1 MSTRIVVASD
11 DTDLSVRVTG
21 RQQGPTLML
30 CDGIGCDGYV
40 WKYIRRAFEAHFRVV
55 HFHYR
60 GHGLSA
66 IPAEYDSLT
75 IERCAADVWEVLDA
89 CGVAGDVILWG
100 HSMGVQV
107 ILEAAHQQL
116 DRVRALLPMCGA
128 FERPLDTLGG
138 GAGVRLLPLISSAI
152 FARPDTLRRL
162 WRKWVPTELA
172 YKLAVATEI
181 NARMIRREDFA
192 PYLDHLARM
201 DPVVFVRML
210 DNLANHT
217 TRPLLSKLKVP
228 ALVIAG
234 TRDSMTPASLSE
246 ELAHL
251 LPNAELL
258 FVPSGSHTA
267 PIELP
272 DLVTLRAE
280 RFFRSLGLVA

>member
-1 MSTRIVVASD
+1 MSTRTVVASD
-11 DTDLSVRVTG
+11 GTDLSVRITG
-21 RQQGPTLML
+21 RESGTTLLL

-40 WKYIRRAFEAHFRVV
+40 WKYVRRAFEPHFRVI

-66 IPAEYDSLT
+66 IPNDYANLT
-75 IERCAADVWEVLDA
+75 IERCAMDVWEVADA
-89 CGVAGDVILWG
+89 CGVKDDVVLWG

-107 ILEAAHQQL
+107 ILQAASLQL
-116 DRVRALLPMCGA
+116 HRVRALLPMCGA

-152 FARPDTLRRL
+152 FARPDALRRL
-162 WRKWVPTELA
+162 WRRWVPTELA
-172 YKLAVATEI
+172 YKLAVVTEI
-181 NARMIRREDFA
+181 NARMIQRQDFA

-210 DNLANHT
+210 DNLAHHT
-217 TRPLLSKLKVP
+217 TRPLLPALKVP

-234 TRDSMTPASLSE
+234 TRDSMTPPELSE

-251 LPNAELL
+251 LPDAELL
-258 FVPSGSHTA
+258 FVPAGSHTA

-272 DLVTLRAE
+272 DLVTLRAD
-280 RFFRSLGLVA
+280 RFFRARGIVA

>member
-1 MSTRIVVASD
+1 MSTRVVVASD
-11 DTDLSVRVTG
+11 GTDLSVRVSG
-21 RQQGPTLML
+21 LERGPTLLL

-40 WKYIRRAFEAHFRVV
+40 WKYIRRAFEPHFRVI

-66 IPAEYDSLT
+66 VPTDFASLT
-75 IERCAADVWEVLDA
+75 IEHCAKDAWEVLDA
-89 CGVAGDVILWG
+89 CGVHEVILWG

-107 ILEAAHQQL
+107 ILEAAHMHP
-116 DRVRALLPMCGA
+116 DRVRAVLPMCGA

-172 YKLAVATEI
+172 YKVAVATEI
-181 NARMIRREDFA
+181 NARMIQRDDFS
-192 PYLDHLARM
+192 PYLDHLGRM
-201 DPVVFVRML
+201 DPVDFVRML

-217 TRPLLSKLKVP
+217 TRPLLPSIEAP

-234 TRDSMTPASLSE
+234 ARDNMTPSHLSE

-251 LPNAELL
+251 LPHSDLL
-258 FVPSGSHTA
+258 VVPAGSHTA

-280 RFFRSLGLVA
+280 RFFRAHGII

>member
-1 MSTRIVVASD
+1 MSTRVVVASD
-11 DTDLSVRVTG
+11 GTDLSVRVSG
-21 RQQGPTLML
+21 LEAGPTILL

-40 WKYIRRAFEAHFRVV
+40 WKYIRRAFEPQFRVI

-66 IPAEYDSLT
+66 VPLDFASLT
-75 IERCAADVWEVLDA
+75 IERCAQDAWEVLDA
-89 CGVAGDVILWG
+89 CGVDDVILWG

-107 ILEAAHQQL
+107 ILEAAHMHP
-116 DRVRALLPMCGA
+116 DRVRAVLPMCGA

-162 WRKWVPTELA
+162 WRRWVPTELA
-172 YKLAVATEI
+172 YKVAVATEI
-181 NARMIRREDFA
+181 NARMIERDDFS
-192 PYLDHLARM
+192 PYLDHLGRM

-217 TRPLLSKLKVP
+217 TRPLLPLIKAP

-234 TRDSMTPASLSE
+234 SRDSMTPSHLSE

-251 LPNAELL
+251 LPSSDLL
-258 FVPSGSHTA
+258 VVPAGSHTA

-280 RFFRSLGLVA
+280 RFFRAQGII